1 MAKSLSWKK
10 VKYFSL
16 TGQRQRLTLLIA
28 TWPLKVLC
36 LGGFLFY
43 IKAAESQ
50 SVIKINS
57 QMCVTDDDVIAS
69 QDKTKL
75 IISRSRIKPV
85 FSAVALLKTAAGIL
99 QINKFETV

>member
-10 VKYFSL
+10 VKYFNL

-75 IISRSRIKPV
+75 IISRFSDQTCVLCCSVVKNSRRNP
-85 FSAVALLKTAAGIL
+85 A
-99 QINKFETV
+99 NK